1 MVKPNYE
8 LYLYYVKGKSLWQMP
23 RKGKKGRKKIVEPCF
38 ISKRLKGYLYYA
50 KQDRTGHLKPSKTK
64 IKR

>member
-1 MVKPNYE
+1 
-8 LYLYYVKGKSLWQMP
+8 MP